1 MVDRLIE
8 HGADVVVI
16 DDLSTSDGSN
26 LSPKAKF
33 LKRNLAVTN
42 LEDVVADVQYVFH
55 VGAVPRTQYCVE
67 NPIECHVVN
76 ALGTLRLLDACR
88 QYAKSLK
95 RFVYSSS
102 CAVYGH
108 QVAMPIKEDVRRNHG
123 TPYALQ
129 KLIGE
134 QYVCMYATLYGVPGI
149 SLIYSNVFGTRRQT
163 EKGAYP
169 NVLAAFS
176 KQKKELGRLLITGD
190 GEQTRDFIHVYDVVD
205 ANLKAALSD
214 VSDGSALNISSGCQ
228 TSINAIAGFFDC
240 PVDYIEPRPGEARH
254 LVLDPTKARDIL
266 GWSCKISLEE
276 GIKLYFSS

>member
-1 MVDRLIE
+1 M
-8 HGADVVVI
+8 
-16 DDLSTSDGSN
+16 
-26 LSPKAKF
+26 SPKARF

-108 QVAMPIKEDVRRNHG
+108 QVAMPIKEDVQRNHG

-176 KQKKELGRLLITGD
+176 KQKKELGRLLIPVTGSRL
-190 GEQTRDFIHVYDVVD
+190 E
-205 ANLKAALSD
+205 
-214 VSDGSALNISSGCQ
+214 ISSMFMMLWMR
-228 TSINAIAGFFDC
+228 TS
-240 PVDYIEPRPGEARH
+240 
-254 LVLDPTKARDIL
+254 
-266 GWSCKISLEE
+266 
-276 GIKLYFSS
+276 KLLSVM

>member
-1 MVDRLIE
+1 
-8 HGADVVVI
+8 
-16 DDLSTSDGSN
+16 
-26 LSPKAKF
+26 
-33 LKRNLAVTN
+33 
-42 LEDVVADVQYVFH
+42 
-55 VGAVPRTQYCVE
+55 
-67 NPIECHVVN
+67 
-76 ALGTLRLLDACR
+76 
-88 QYAKSLK
+88 
-95 RFVYSSS
+95 
-102 CAVYGH
+102 
-108 QVAMPIKEDVRRNHG
+108 MPIKENVGRNHG

-134 QYVCMYATLYGVPGI
+134 QYVGMYATLYGVPGI

-163 EKGAYP
+163 EEGAYP

-214 VSDGSALNISSGCQ
+214 VGDGSALNISSGRQ
-228 TSINAIAGFFDC
+228 TSINTIAGFFDC